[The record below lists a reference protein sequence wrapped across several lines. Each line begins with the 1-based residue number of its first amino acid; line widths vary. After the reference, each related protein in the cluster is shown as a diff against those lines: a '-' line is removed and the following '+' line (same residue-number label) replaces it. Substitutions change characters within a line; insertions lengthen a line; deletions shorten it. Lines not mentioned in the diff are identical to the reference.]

1 MTGIKNES
9 IFLVSVIIIDWHH
22 KKLNIIINHFS
33 TGAKEG
39 RPTRGR
45 AHETLTK
52 MPQRK
57 ESS

>member
-22 KKLNIIINHFS
+22 KKLNITINHFS

-45 AHETLTK
+45 GRGGGL
-52 MPQRK
+52 MRP
-57 ESS
+57 